1 MTVSVQKITPCLW
14 FDDQA
19 EAAVQFYVGI
29 FRNAAT
35 GRVMRYDAAS
45 AEVSGRPEG
54 SVLTVEFRLEGQE
67 FIALNG
73 GPYFKFSEAISF
85 VVNCTTQEE
94 VDYYWDRLG
103 AGGDEKAQQCG
114 WLKDRYGVSWQIVPV
129 VLNELL
135 LDADTAKAQRVMK
148 AMLQMKKLDVTAL
161 LRAAGGEGK

>member
-54 SVLTVEFRLEGQE
+54 SVLTVEFRLEGQD

-85 VVNCTTQEE
+85 VVNCTAQEE

-103 AGGDEKAQQCG
+103 AGGDEKARQCG
-114 WLKDRYGVSWQIVPV
+114 WLKDRYGVSWQVVPV

-148 AMLQMKKLDVTAL
+148 AMLQMKKLDVAAL
-161 LRAAGGEGK
+161 LRAAEEEGK